1 MRFRHKLATMRTPRR
16 ALVGLHSVGRWRAK
30 STFSEHLARRDIANP
45 FQGLPA
51 LEATI
56 GRSIVARIGSSSLS
70 QSPPIHHPSSFS
82 RRHSPS
88 FSRAH
93 CARDEHPH
101 RACGRAHGACM
112 HTHNTFFQTH
122 GQMYTCRHTCIC
134 MYICMYHVATHVSIH
149 YSVIEYRLC
158 IQLYHTRLLYI

>member
-1 MRFRHKLATMRTPRR
+1 MRTPWRNPARR
-16 ALVGLHSVGRWRAK
+16 ALVGNMHSVGRWRAK

-70 QSPPIHHPSSFS
+70 HSPPPIHHHLSFS
-82 RRHSPS
+82 RRHPPS
-88 FSRAH
+88 FSCAY

-101 RACGRAHGACM
+101 RECGLACAPTYIQKHG
-112 HTHNTFFQTH
+112 HI
-122 GQMYTCRHTCIC
+122 YTCRHTNII
-134 MYICMYHVATHVSIH
+134 MYTCVYHVATHA
-149 YSVIEYRLC
+149 C
-158 IQLYHTRLLYI
+158 IYTLLYN

>member
-1 MRFRHKLATMRTPRR
+1 MRHPWRNPAARR
-16 ALVGLHSVGRWRAK
+16 VLVGSMHSVGHWRAK
-30 STFSEHLARRDIANP
+30 STFAEHLARRDIANP

-70 QSPPIHHPSSFS
+70 HSPPPIHHP
-82 RRHSPS
+82 PS

-93 CARDEHPH
+93 CVRDEHPH

-112 HTHNTFFQTH
+112 IRTTLTFKQH
-122 GQMYTCRHTCIC
+122 GHICIYMPPHLHRYVYMYVSCRHTY
-134 MYICMYHVATHVSIH
+134 MYV
-149 YSVIEYRLC
+149 
-158 IQLYHTRLLYI
+158 